1 MTAHTPD
8 LSRRRLAQTVL
19 FGAAAAAVLPA
30 AASAAAPSPEEN
42 IVFSKEHPGAWAG
55 REGTHVPQAKADA
68 GMLTVT
74 TPHVMTDAHYIV
86 SHTVVLEDGKLLGR
100 KTFTPKDMPVSTYA
114 LPAGYK
120 GKVTVTS
127 TCNQHDFWVASIT
140 V

>member
-1 MTAHTPD
+1 MSPTTPD
-8 LSRRRLAQTVL
+8 LRRRDLAKTVL
-19 FGAAAAAVLPA
+19 FGAAAAALPA
-30 AASAAAPSPEEN
+30 AALAAPAGADEN
-42 IVFSKEHPGAWAG
+42 LVFSKDHPGYWAG
-55 REGTHVPQAKADA
+55 REGTHVPVATVDG

-86 SHTVVLEDGKLLGR
+86 SHTVVLEDGKFLGR
-100 KTFTPKDMPVSTYA
+100 KTFTPKDMPMSTHA

-127 TCNQHDFWVASIT
+127 TCNQHDFWVASLT

>member
-1 MTAHTPD
+1 MISETTD

-19 FGAAAAAVLPA
+19 FGAATAALPA
-30 AASAAAPSPEEN
+30 VASAAATSPEEN
-42 IVFSKEHPGAWAG
+42 IVFSKDHPGAWAG
-55 REGTHVPQAKADA
+55 KEATHVPQAKADG

-100 KTFTPKDMPVSTYA
+100 KTFTPKDMPVSTYM

-127 TCNQHDFWVASIT
+127 TCNQHDFWVSNIT

>member
-1 MTAHTPD
+1 MSFTTTD
-8 LSRRRLAQTVL
+8 LRRRDLARTVL
-19 FGAAAAAVLPA
+19 FGAAAVVVLPA

-55 REGTHVPQAKADA
+55 KEGTHVPVAKVDA

-86 SHTVVLEDGKLLGR
+86 SHTVVLEDGKFLGR
-100 KTFTPKDMPVSTYA
+100 KTFTPKDMPMSTHA

-127 TCNQHDFWVASIT
+127 TCNQHDFWTASIT

>member
-1 MTAHTPD
+1 MISNVPD

-19 FGAAAAAVLPA
+19 FGAAAAALPA
-30 AASAAAPSPEEN
+30 VASAAPASPEEN
-42 IVFSKEHPGAWAG
+42 IVFSKDHPGAWAG
-55 REGTHVPQAKADA
+55 KEGTHVPVAKADG

-100 KTFTPKDMPVSTYA
+100 KTFTPKDMPVSTYT
-114 LPAGYK
+114 LPASYK

-127 TCNQHDFWVASIT
+127 TCNQHDFWVSSLT

>member
-1 MTAHTPD
+1 MTTD

-19 FGAAAAAVLPA
+19 FGAAAATLPA
-30 AASAAAPSPEEN
+30 AAARAAAASPDEN
-42 IVFSKEHPGAWAG
+42 LIFTKEHPGAWAG
-55 REGTHVPQAKADA
+55 KEGTHVPVAKVEG

-74 TPHVMTDAHYIV
+74 TPHVMTEAHYIV
-86 SHTVVLEDGKLLGR
+86 SHTVVLEDGKFLGR
-100 KTFTPKDMPVSTYA
+100 KTFTPKDMPVSTHA

-127 TCNQHDFWVASIT
+127 TCNQHDFWASSIT